1 MFFIKKFYFTQKWL
15 EHMHISTKSKKKK
28 TSKSKISF
36 TKVAPNVP
44 SSCSNLFFFHIDE
57 MSKIKP
63 LQLKHMYFW
72 QFFGKE
78 AKLWFLGY
86 CGLILDI
93 SSK

>member
-1 MFFIKKFYFTQKWL
+1 
-15 EHMHISTKSKKKK
+15 MHISTKSKKKK
-28 TSKSKISF
+28 HLKAKSLLQKLLQMF
-36 TKVAPNVP
+36 QVP
-44 SSCSNLFFFHIDE
+44 VQIFFFHIDE